1 MRIFPKLGKGYT
13 QTSSL
18 LKQIVHQRVS
28 SLLASFGSMTECEYK
43 KKHKQFFP
51 PFEIESCGKRNFW
64 WHLVSSQWWLHI
76 LISISVTS
84 IRFSH
89 KTSALMSISFSFAGT
104 VLSQASNAILAFWLQ
119 KKSNQLFLLLLKLK
133 ACHWVSR
140 LVGNDYLLL
149 VDIYSTY
156 WDSFGMKGFV

>member
-1 MRIFPKLGKGYT
+1 MRIFPKLGKGYI

-43 KKHKQFFP
+43 KKHKQFFPP

-89 KTSALMSISFSFAGT
+89 KTSALMSISFSFPGT
-104 VLSQASNAILAFWLQ
+104 VSLRGSNAILAFWLQ
-119 KKSNQLFLLLLKLK
+119 KKAISFF
-133 ACHWVSR
+133 CYCSSWR
-140 LVGNDYLLL
+140 LVIGCLDWWEMI
-149 VDIYSTY
+149 IYS
-156 WDSFGMKGFV
+156 

>member
-1 MRIFPKLGKGYT
+1 
-13 QTSSL
+13 
-18 LKQIVHQRVS
+18 
-28 SLLASFGSMTECEYK
+28 
-43 KKHKQFFP
+43 
-51 PFEIESCGKRNFW
+51 
-64 WHLVSSQWWLHI
+64 
-76 LISISVTS
+76 
-84 IRFSH
+84 
-89 KTSALMSISFSFAGT
+89 MSISFSFAGT
-104 VLSQASNAILAFWLQ
+104 FFPKPPTQFWLSGY